1 MTGEPQHQ
9 RGHRFLAL
17 TGGRVTRDTVIYIVG
32 LLTVGPFSLVSV
44 AVLTRVLRP
53 GQYGDLALLLV
64 FAGYLTTLYN
74 TGSLHGTFMLVYG
87 TAGGGEGDEVGESS
101 ALTSTPK
108 RALGTG
114 VLLTVMIVS
123 AGTAVCFVL
132 AAQIAGLLLGRHGS
146 GALGLV
152 RWAAASAAAGSLW
165 RLTVNVL
172 RMERKPV
179 RFSAFNALRPLFVVG
194 GSVPLVLLGF
204 GIEGALIGTT
214 LGTLVATAACIA
226 MAHGSYALAFSWA
239 DAREIVS
246 RGRRVVV
253 PVVCLF
259 IVHNADVVLLSRY
272 APAHEVG
279 IYRVASRFAAV
290 PSYFAS
296 AFTMAWAPLERGVMF
311 QSTYRHVGQERVRGA
326 ILTYYLLAGLTLV
339 MLLDVTAPGLV
350 LLAGERYRSAAPLI
364 PLAGAGFVCYGL
376 YIVLARVVKVDR
388 AMLFYGA
395 GAVLAG
401 VLDIGLSM
409 VTIPWLGA
417 YGVPVAMIAGLLLAC
432 AAWLMVVRGLMKA
445 SLSLQV
451 RPLAGLAG
459 AVAIAVAIQAIG
471 LHGLP
476 GAKPLVLAI
485 TFAVYIAAVLL
496 LGVVPRQHRRL
507 LARLVG
513 TALRRGLGT
522 QDLGA
527 ALQRLDPRQ
536 RKLLAAIERDGR
548 PLPELA
554 ERLGRSERE
563 LCGEYV
569 TALRALIG
577 SAPERSREVR
587 MGDEPSEVAEVDET
601 QVGGKPSDIADANG
615 SAHVAGEHDARIA
628 AYLLSRQPEA
638 QRDVQGRALIE
649 DEVDGMQLM
658 ELDEAARGLRG
669 LPREAWATLAAEQPR
684 SELTA
689 RSPSAPVPPAF
700 VGLAHEL
707 RDRIIEHY
715 ERRGER
721 LDTPA
726 GVMTL
731 DTNSVLAPGRGRLL
745 LRLLAQEGM
754 GSIAGLR
761 VLDLGAGFGALSL
774 YFAHLGAE
782 VVAVDP
788 NEQRMRVAEA
798 IARRHGLSLST
809 AAAHAQALPFPDAS
823 FDVVVANNSLCY
835 IVGEQLHDEA
845 MREIHRVLRP
855 GGWVVMRNPNRLH
868 PRDQFTNL
876 PLLPLLPHALAH
888 RTTRALGRHR
898 SQVQLRSP
906 GAAVRT
912 LRHAGFAHA
921 RWRPQPGGG
930 FSDRFAGYHHVLA
943 RR

>member
-1 MTGEPQHQ
+1 M
-9 RGHRFLAL
+9 RSHRLLTL
-17 TGGRVTRDTVIYIVG
+17 TGGRVTRDTTIYILG
-32 LLTVGPFSLVSV
+32 LLAVGPFSLISV

-87 TAGGGEGDEVGESS
+87 TAGGGEGDEVGGTSRVTS
-101 ALTSTPK
+101 APK

-114 VLLTVMIVS
+114 VALTLMIVG
-123 AGTAVCFVL
+123 AGTVVCFAL
-132 AAQIAGLLLGRHGS
+132 ATPIAGALLGRE
-146 GALGLV
+146 GAHASALV

-179 RFSAFNALRPLFVVG
+179 RFSTFNALRPLFVVG
-194 GSVPLVLLGF
+194 GSVPLVLAGF
-204 GIEGALIGTT
+204 GIAGALAGTT
-214 LGTLVATAACIA
+214 LGTLAATAACIA
-226 MAHGSYALAFSWA
+226 MAHRSYALAFSWA

-311 QSTYRHVGQERVRGA
+311 QSTYRHVGEERVRGA

-350 LLAGERYRSAAPLI
+350 LLAGSRYRSAAPLI

-376 YIVLARVVKVDR
+376 YIVLARVVRVDR
-388 AMLFYGA
+388 AMLLYGA

-401 VLDIGLSM
+401 VLDIGLST

-445 SLSLQV
+445 SLSFEAG
-451 RPLAGLAG
+451 PLAGLAG
-459 AVAIAVAIQAIG
+459 AVAIAVATQAIG
-471 LHGLP
+471 LRLLP
-476 GAKPLVLAI
+476 SAKPLVLAM
-485 TFAVYIAAVLL
+485 TFAVYLAAVLAF
-496 LGVVPRQHRRL
+496 GVVPRRHRRL
-507 LARLVG
+507 LARLVR
-513 TALRRGLGT
+513 TALRRGVGAG
-522 QDLGA
+522 DPGA
-527 ALQRLDPRQ
+527 ALKHLDPRQ
-536 RKLLAAIERDGR
+536 RNLLAAIERDDR
-548 PLPELA
+548 SFPELVA
-554 ERLGRSERE
+554 RLGRSERE
-563 LCGEYV
+563 LRHEYV
-569 TALRALIG
+569 AALRILAG
-577 SAPERSREVR
+577 APE
-587 MGDEPSEVAEVDET
+587 P
-601 QVGGKPSDIADANG
+601 
-615 SAHVAGEHDARIA
+615 AGHDARIPTEHDTRVPA
-628 AYLLSRQPEA
+628 GHDTQMPAGHDDRMPAGHDARISAYLLSKQPEA
-638 QRDVQGRALIE
+638 QRDALGRALIE
-649 DEVDGMQLM
+649 DEVDGLELM
-658 ELDEAARGLRG
+658 ELDDAARRLRA
-669 LPREAWATLAAEQPR
+669 LPSEAWAA
-684 SELTA
+684 LTA
-689 RSPSAPVPPAF
+689 RRTGGELVARAPEAPIPPAF
-700 VGLAHEL
+700 APLAHDL
-707 RDRIIEHY
+707 RDGIIEHC
-715 ERRGER
+715 ERHGER

-726 GVMTL
+726 GAVTL

-754 GSIAGLR
+754 GSIAGRR

-788 NEQRMRVAEA
+788 NEQRMRVAEE
-798 IARRHGLSLST
+798 IARRRGLPLRI
-809 AAAHAQALPFPDAS
+809 AAAHAQSLPFADAS

-835 IVGEQLHDEA
+835 IVGGELHDAA

-868 PRDQFTNL
+868 PRDQFTSL
-876 PLLPLLPHALAH
+876 PLLPLLPPALAQ

-898 SQVQLRSP
+898 SHVRLRSP
-906 GAAVRT
+906 GGAVRT
-912 LRHAGFAHA
+912 LRRAGFAHA
-921 RWRPQPGGG
+921 RWRPRPGGG
-930 FSDRFAGYHHVLA
+930 LGERFAGYHHVLA

>member
-1 MTGEPQHQ
+1 M
-9 RGHRFLAL
+9 RSHRLLTL
-17 TGGRVTRDTVIYIVG
+17 TGGRVTRDTTIYILG
-32 LLTVGPFSLVSV
+32 LLAVGPFSLVSV

-87 TAGGGEGDEVGESS
+87 ASEGEGDDIGEN
-101 ALTSTPK
+101 AGITSTPK

-114 VLLTVMIVS
+114 VLLTLMIVS
-123 AGTAVCFVL
+123 AGTAVCFAL
-132 AAQIAGLLLGRHGS
+132 AAPIAGVLLGRQGEH
-146 GALGLV
+146 ATALV

-165 RLTVNVL
+165 RLTVNVM

-179 RFSAFNALRPLFVVG
+179 RFSIFNALRPLFVVG

-204 GIEGALIGTT
+204 GLQGALAGTT

-226 MAHGSYALAFSWA
+226 AAHRSYALAFSWQ
-239 DAREIVS
+239 DTKEIVV
-246 RGRRVVV
+246 RGAKVVV

-272 APAHEVG
+272 APARDVG

-311 QSTYRHVGQERVRGA
+311 QSTYRHVGEERVRGA
-326 ILTYYLLAGLTLV
+326 ILTYFLLAGLTLV
-339 MLLDVTAPGLV
+339 MLLDVASPGLV
-350 LLAGERYRSAAPLI
+350 LLAGQQYRSAAPLI

-376 YIVLARVVKVDR
+376 YIVLVRVVKVQR
-388 AMLFYGA
+388 RMFFYAA

-401 VLDIGLSM
+401 VLDIGLST

-417 YGVPVAMIAGLLLAC
+417 YGVPAAMIAGLLLAC
-432 AAWLMVVRGLMKA
+432 AIWIAVVRGVMKA
-445 SLSLQV
+445 SLSFEA
-451 RPLAGLAG
+451 RPLLGLAG
-459 AVAIAVAIQAIG
+459 AVTVAVAIQAAG
-471 LHGLP
+471 LRLWP
-476 GAKPLVLAI
+476 SARPLVMAATLGA
-485 TFAVYIAAVLL
+485 YIGAVLAF
-496 LGVVPRQHRRL
+496 GVVPRRHWRL
-507 LARLVG
+507 LARLAR
-513 TALRRGLGT
+513 TALRRGVGV
-522 QDLGA
+522 QDPGA
-527 ALQRLDPRQ
+527 GLARLDPRQ
-536 RKLLAAIERDGR
+536 RSLLAAIERDR
-548 PLPELA
+548 KPLFELA

-563 LCGEYV
+563 VRCEYV
-569 TALRALIG
+569 AALRVLIG
-577 SAPERSREVR
+577 ATSEPRRA
-587 MGDEPSEVAEVDET
+587 DE
-601 QVGGKPSDIADANG
+601 Q
-615 SAHVAGEHDARIA
+615 DARIA
-628 AYLLSRQPEA
+628 AYLLSNQPEA
-638 QRDVQGRALIE
+638 QRDVIGYALIE
-649 DEVDGMQLM
+649 EDVDGLELM
-658 ELDEAARGLRG
+658 ELDEAAQRLRS
-669 LPREAWATLAAEQPR
+669 LPRAAWATVAAEQPR
-684 SELTA
+684 RELVA
-689 RSPSAPVPPAF
+689 RAPDTPIPPAF
-700 VGLAHEL
+700 ATIARDL
-707 RDRIIEHY
+707 RDRIIEHC

-731 DTNSVLAPGRGRLL
+731 DTNSVLAPERGRLL

-754 GSIAGLR
+754 GSIAGRR

-798 IARRHGLSLST
+798 IARRHELALSI
-809 AAAHAQALPFPDAS
+809 AAAHAQSLPFPDAS

-835 IVGEQLHDEA
+835 IVGKQSHEEA
-845 MREIHRVLRP
+845 MREIRRVLRP

-868 PRDQFTNL
+868 PRDQFTRL
-876 PLLPLLPHALAH
+876 PLLPLLPPALSH
-888 RTTRALGRHR
+888 RATRALGRHR

-906 GAAVRT
+906 GGAVRT
-912 LRHAGFAHA
+912 LRRAGFAQA
-921 RWRPQPGGG
+921 RWRAQPGRG
-930 FSDRFAGYHHVLA
+930 FGDRFAGYHHVLA

>member
-1 MTGEPQHQ
+1 M
-9 RGHRFLAL
+9 RGHRLLTL
-17 TGGRVTRDTVIYIVG
+17 TGGRVTRDTAIYIVG
-32 LLTVGPFSLVSV
+32 LLAVGPFSLVSV

-87 TAGGGEGDEVGESS
+87 ASEGEGDDIGED
-101 ALTSTPK
+101 AGIASTPK

-114 VLLTVMIVS
+114 VLLTLMIVS
-123 AGTAVCFVL
+123 AGTAVCFAL
-132 AAQIAGLLLGRHGS
+132 AAPIAGLLLGQHG
-146 GALGLV
+146 AHATALV

-165 RLTVNVL
+165 RLTVNVM

-179 RFSAFNALRPLFVVG
+179 RFSIFNALRPLFVVG

-204 GIEGALIGTT
+204 GLQGALAGTT

-226 MAHGSYALAFSWA
+226 AAHRSYAMAFSWG
-239 DAREIVS
+239 DAREIVV
-246 RGRRVVV
+246 RGAKVVV

-311 QSTYRHVGQERVRGA
+311 QSTYRHVGEERVRGA
-326 ILTYYLLAGLTLV
+326 ILTYFLLAGLTLV
-339 MLLDVTAPGLV
+339 MLLDVAAPGLV
-350 LLAGERYRSAAPLI
+350 LLAGARYRSAAPLI

-376 YIVLARVVKVDR
+376 YIVLVRVVKVR
-388 AMLFYGA
+388 RRMFFYAA

-401 VLDIGLSM
+401 VLDIGLST

-417 YGVPVAMIAGLLLAC
+417 YGVPAAMIAGLLLAC
-432 AAWLMVVRGLMKA
+432 AIWIAVVRGVMKA
-445 SLSLQV
+445 SLSFQT
-451 RPLAGLAG
+451 RPLLGLAG
-459 AVAIAVAIQAIG
+459 AVAVAVAIQAAG
-471 LHGLP
+471 LRLWP
-476 GAKPLVLAI
+476 AERPLVLAG
-485 TFAVYIAAVLL
+485 TLAAYAGAILAF
-496 LGVVPRQHRRL
+496 GVVPRRHWRL
-507 LARLVG
+507 LARLAQ
-513 TALRRGLGT
+513 TARRRGIGV
-522 QDLGA
+522 QDPGA
-527 ALQRLDPRQ
+527 VLARLDPRQ
-536 RKLLAAIERDGR
+536 RSLLAAIERDRR
-548 PLPELA
+548 PLFALA

-563 LCGEYV
+563 LRCEYV
-569 TALRALIG
+569 AVLRVLIG
-577 SAPERSREVR
+577 AAS
-587 MGDEPSEVAEVDET
+587 EP
-601 QVGGKPSDIADANG
+601 IR
-615 SAHVAGEHDARIA
+615 AGEHDARIA
-628 AYLLSRQPEA
+628 AYLLSNQPEA
-638 QRDVQGRALIE
+638 QRDVIGYALIE
-649 DEVDGMQLM
+649 DDVDGLELM
-658 ELDEAARGLRG
+658 ELDEAAQRLRA
-669 LPREAWATLAAEQPR
+669 LPRAAWARIAAEQPR
-684 SELTA
+684 RELAA
-689 RSPSAPVPPAF
+689 RAPDTPVPPAF
-700 VGLAHEL
+700 AAIAHDL
-707 RDRIIEHY
+707 RDCIIEHC
-715 ERRGER
+715 ERCGER

-754 GSIAGLR
+754 GSIAGRR

-798 IARRHGLSLST
+798 IAGRRGLPLSI
-809 AAAHAQALPFPDAS
+809 AAAHAQSLPFADAS

-835 IVGEQLHDEA
+835 IVGKRTHDEA
-845 MREIHRVLRP
+845 VREIHRVLRP

-868 PRDQFTNL
+868 PRDQFTRL
-876 PLLPLLPHALAH
+876 PLLPLLPPALSQRA
-888 RTTRALGRHR
+888 TRALGRHR

-906 GAAVRT
+906 GGAVRT
-912 LRHAGFAHA
+912 LRRAGFAHA
-921 RWRPQPGGG
+921 RWRAQPGRG
-930 FSDRFAGYHHVLA
+930 FGDRFAGYHHVLA
-943 RR
+943 QR

>member
-1 MTGEPQHQ
+1 M
-9 RGHRFLAL
+9 RSHRLLAL
-17 TGGRVTRDTVIYIVG
+17 TGGRVTRDTTIYIVG
-32 LLTVGPFSLVSV
+32 LLAVGPFSLVSV

-101 ALTSTPK
+101 ALASTPK

-123 AGTAVCFVL
+123 AGTAVCFV
-132 AAQIAGLLLGRHGS
+132 AATEIAQALLGRHGS
-146 GALGLV
+146 GAVGLV

-179 RFSAFNALRPLFVVG
+179 RFSMFNALRPLFVVG

-204 GIEGALIGTT
+204 GIEGALVGTT

-226 MAHGSYALAFSWA
+226 MAHRSYALAFSWA

-259 IVHNADVVLLSRY
+259 IVHNADVVLLSRF

-311 QSTYRHVGQERVRGA
+311 QSTYRHVGEERVRGA

-388 AMLFYGA
+388 AMFFYGA

-401 VLDIGLSM
+401 VLDIGLST

-432 AAWLMVVRGLMKA
+432 AAWLAVVKGLMKA
-445 SLSLQV
+445 SLSFEA

-459 AVAIAVAIQAIG
+459 AVAIAVATQAIG
-471 LHGLP
+471 LRLLP
-476 GAKPLVLAI
+476 GEKPLVLAI
-485 TFAVYIAAVLL
+485 TFAAYLAAVLL
-496 LGVVPRQHRRL
+496 LGVVPRRHRRL
-507 LARLVG
+507 LARLVR
-513 TALRRGLGT
+513 TALRRGIGS
-522 QDLGA
+522 QNLGA
-527 ALQRLDPRQ
+527 ALARLDPRQ
-536 RKLLAAIERDGR
+536 RNLLAAIERDCR

-569 TALRALIG
+569 RALRALTG
-577 SAPERSREVR
+577 
-587 MGDEPSEVAEVDET
+587 VAEEE
-601 QVGGKPSDIADANG
+601 P
-615 SAHVAGEHDARIA
+615 GEHDARIA

-684 SELTA
+684 REFA
-689 RSPSAPVPPAF
+689 PSAPSSPVPPAF
-700 VGLAHEL
+700 AGLAHEL
-707 RDRIIEHY
+707 RDRIVEHY

-788 NEQRMRVAEA
+788 NAERMRVAEA
-798 IARRHGLSLST
+798 IARRHDLSLSIAT
-809 AAAHAQALPFPDAS
+809 AHAQALPFPDAS
-823 FDVVVANNSLCY
+823 FDLVVANNSLCY
-835 IVGEQLHDEA
+835 LVGEQVHDEA
-845 MREIHRVLRP
+845 VREIHRVLRP
-855 GGWVVMRNPNRLH
+855 GGWMVMRNPNRLH
-868 PRDQFTNL
+868 PRDQFTSL
-876 PLLPLLPHALAH
+876 PLLPLLPPALAH

-898 SQVQLRSP
+898 SHVQLRSP

-912 LRHAGFAHA
+912 LRRAGFAHA

-930 FSDRFAGYHHVLA
+930 FGDRFAGYHHVLA